1 MTEVKTVKNLNQKT
15 VKEQV
20 LAFLKRNKTWAYRPS
35 EIVIKINS
43 NTNGVSDALKKLSA
57 EGKIDYESVARNC
70 AYYNYKE

>member
-43 NTNGVSDALKKLSA
+43 NTNSVGDALKKLSA

-70 AYYNYKE
+70 AYYNYRE

>member
-35 EIVIKINS
+35 EIVNKTNN
-43 NTNGVSDALKKLSA
+43 NTNAVGDAVRKLLK
-57 EGKIDYESVARNC
+57 EGKVDNERVANNC
-70 AYYNYKE
+70 SYYNYRE

>member
-43 NTNGVSDALKKLSA
+43 NTNSVGDALKKLSA